1 MQKLQFADK
10 QAVLRLF
17 IDLGKCK
24 TGQVSRVTDSW
35 LKGVASWVRFPK
47 SFECIGHF

>member
-24 TGQVSRVTDSW
+24 TGQVSRVSPPES
-35 LKGVASWVRFPK
+35 AFPK
-47 SFECIGHF
+47 SFEHIGHF